1 MKPGSKFNIDDF
13 IKENT
18 SSADILSQFKGTIS
32 EKKSDRILD
41 NMEGLFA
48 EQETRI
54 RKRILI
60 AASEILQNVYMHNEY
75 PLYPAVFLATR
86 TRQGFK
92 IDCGNAVSITRRTV
106 VEKRI
111 REANRKAGGS
121 MRDNARQSEAE
132 VSTPETTEGI
142 ASSGLGLLEIRRKAG
157 MPLDFAFTIIDN
169 ETFFFHLIVK
179 FNMGE

>member
-13 IKENT
+13 IKENIN
-18 SSADILSQFKGTIS
+18 SADVISQFKGTIS

-41 NMEGLFA
+41 NMEGLFG

-54 RKRILI
+54 RKRILL
-60 AASEILQNVYMHNEY
+60 AASEILQNIYMHNEY

-121 MRDNARQSEAE
+121 MKENVRQADAE
-132 VSTPETTEGI
+132 KPVI
-142 ASSGLGLLEIRRKAG
+142 AESPNGSNGLGILEIRRKAG

>member
-13 IKENT
+13 IKENIN
-18 SSADILSQFKGTIS
+18 SSEVLSQFKGTIT

-41 NMEGLFA
+41 NMEDLFGEA
-48 EQETRI
+48 ETRI
-54 RKRILI
+54 RKRILL

-111 REANRKAGGS
+111 RDANRKAGGS
-121 MRDNARQSEAE
+121 MKDNMRQSEAE
-132 VSTPETTEGI
+132 KPAIIENTNG
-142 ASSGLGLLEIRRKAG
+142 SSGLGLLEIRRKAG

>member
-13 IKENT
+13 IKENIG
-18 SSADILSQFKGTIS
+18 AAEILSQFKGTIS

-41 NMEGLFA
+41 NMEDLFG
-48 EQETRI
+48 EQEARI

-60 AASEILQNVYMHNEY
+60 AASEILQNIYSHNEY

-86 TRQGFK
+86 TRTGFK

-121 MRDNARQSEAE
+121 IRDNVRQADTEKMA
-132 VSTPETTEGI
+132 STPGESGGI
-142 ASSGLGLLEIRRKAG
+142 GFLEIRRKAG
-157 MPLDFAFTIIDN
+157 MPIDFAFTIIDN

>member
-13 IKENT
+13 IKENINT
-18 SSADILSQFKGTIS
+18 AEVLSQFKGTIS

-41 NMEGLFA
+41 NMEDLFG
-48 EQETRI
+48 EQEIRI

-60 AASEILQNVYMHNEY
+60 AASEILQNVVRHNEY

-121 MRDNARQSEAE
+121 MKDNFRQAEADAE
-132 VSTPETTEGI
+132 KSAGNDI
-142 ASSGLGLLEIRRKAG
+142 SGGLGLLEIRRKAG

-169 ETFFFHLIVK
+169 ETFFFHLIAK

>member
-13 IKENT
+13 IRENIN
-18 SSADILSQFKGTIS
+18 SSDVLSQFKGTIS

-41 NMEGLFA
+41 NMEGLFG
-48 EQETRI
+48 EPEMRI
-54 RKRILI
+54 RKRILL
-60 AASEILQNVYMHNEY
+60 AASEVLQNIVYHNEY

-121 MRDNARQSEAE
+121 MKDNVRQSEAE
-132 VSTPETTEGI
+132 SEVPVVTDLSN
-142 ASSGLGLLEIRRKAG
+142 SVGLGLLEIRRKAG

-169 ETFFFHLIVK
+169 DTFFFHLIVK

>member
-13 IKENT
+13 IRENT
-18 SSADILSQFKGTIS
+18 GSADILSQFKGTIT

-41 NMEGLFA
+41 NMEGLFGEA
-48 EQETRI
+48 EMRI
-54 RKRILI
+54 RKRILL
-60 AASEILQNVYMHNEY
+60 AASEILQNIVFHNEY

-121 MRDNARQSEAE
+121 MKDNVRQTEAE
-132 VSTPETTEGI
+132 PPVVADI
-142 ASSGLGLLEIRRKAG
+142 NNQAGLGFLEIRRKAG
-157 MPLDFAFTIIDN
+157 IPLDFAFTIIDN
-169 ETFFFHLIVK
+169 DTFFFHLIVK

>member
-13 IKENT
+13 IKENIN
-18 SSADILSQFKGTIS
+18 SSEVLSQFKGTIT

-41 NMEGLFA
+41 NMEDLFG

-54 RKRILI
+54 RKRILL
-60 AASEILQNVYMHNEY
+60 ASSEILQNVYMHNEY

-121 MRDNARQSEAE
+121 MKDNMRQSEAE
-132 VSTPETTEGI
+132 KPAIIETANGST
-142 ASSGLGLLEIRRKAG
+142 GLGLLEIRRKAG

>member
-13 IKENT
+13 IKENIN
-18 SSADILSQFKGTIS
+18 SSDVLSQFKGTIS

-41 NMEGLFA
+41 NMEGLFG

-54 RKRILI
+54 RKRILL
-60 AASEILQNVYMHNEY
+60 AASEILQNVSMHNEY

-121 MRDNARQSEAE
+121 MKDNVRQAEAE
-132 VSTPETTEGI
+132 KPTI
-142 ASSGLGLLEIRRKAG
+142 ADISNGSSGLGLLEIRRKAG

>member
-18 SSADILSQFKGTIS
+18 VAAEVISKFKGTITDR
-32 EKKSDRILD
+32 KSDRIID
-41 NMEGLFA
+41 NMEDLFG

-60 AASEILQNVYMHNEY
+60 ASVEILQNMIKHNEY

-86 TRQGFK
+86 TRQGFR

-111 REANRKAGGS
+111 RDANRKAGGS
-121 MRDNARQSEAE
+121 IKDNVRQAEAE
-132 VSTPETTEGI
+132 PSIDGN
-142 ASSGLGLLEIRRKAG
+142 AGLGLLEIRRKAG
-157 MPLDFAFTIIDN
+157 MPLDFAFTVIDN
-169 ETFFFHLIVK
+169 DTFFFHLIAK

>member
-13 IKENT
+13 IKENIN
-18 SSADILSQFKGTIS
+18 SSEVLSQFKGTIS
-32 EKKSDRILD
+32 EKKSDRIID
-41 NMEGLFA
+41 NMEGLFG
-48 EQETRI
+48 EQEVRI
-54 RKRILI
+54 RKRILL
-60 AASEILQNVYMHNEY
+60 AASEILQNMYMHNEY

-121 MRDNARQSEAE
+121 MKENVRQADAE
-132 VSTPETTEGI
+132 KPAIIENTNGST
-142 ASSGLGLLEIRRKAG
+142 GLGLLEIRRKAG

>member
-13 IKENT
+13 IKENIN
-18 SSADILSQFKGTIS
+18 SSEVLSQFKGTIS
-32 EKKSDRILD
+32 EKKSDRIID
-41 NMEGLFA
+41 NMEGLFG
-48 EQETRI
+48 EQEVRI
-54 RKRILI
+54 RKRILL
-60 AASEILQNVYMHNEY
+60 AASEILQNMYMHNEY

-121 MRDNARQSEAE
+121 MKENVRQADAE
-132 VSTPETTEGI
+132 KPVI
-142 ASSGLGLLEIRRKAG
+142 AENPNGSSGLGLLEIRRKAG